1 LALVNQAKIVVEVVE
16 NYQTYAHS
24 TYNIEMAINW
34 ILERVEESISTNED
48 LMSRW
53 RTNNLL
59 DPVARLAQKQTAGKG
74 RMGRSWVSSPNQ
86 TLTFS
91 IAYPFKKSIQ
101 ELSGLSLAI
110 GLAVIKGISHATHI
124 PLEELHQ
131 RDLGLKWPNDVL
143 LKNNKL
149 AGVLIEGGQLKPG
162 DPTWLIIGVG
172 INLNKSP
179 DLEHQLGRKVSC
191 LDDIVDSQVLNSDII
206 WLEMLKELGLVIEEF
221 EKSSFQTFQN
231 LWNHWDSYQNK
242 VCQIHQEDQLQLE
255 GIEKGVDENGVLL
268 IETSAGIKKVVSGD
282 VSLRVIA

>member
-1 LALVNQAKIVVEVVE
+1 
-16 NYQTYAHS
+16 
-24 TYNIEMAINW
+24 MPINW
-34 ILERVEESISTNED
+34 ILERVEESTSTNED

-53 RTNNLL
+53 RTNNLW
-59 DPVARLAQKQTAGKG
+59 DPIARLAQKQTAGKG
-74 RMGRSWVSSPNQ
+74 RMGRSWISSPNQ

-91 IAYPFKKSIQ
+91 IAYPFKKTAQ

-124 PLEELHQ
+124 PPEELHQ
-131 RDLGLKWPNDVL
+131 KGLGLKWPNDVL

-179 DLEHQLGRKVSC
+179 DLENQIGRKASC
-191 LDDIVDSQVLNSDII
+191 LNDIVDLQVLNSDII

-221 EKSSFQTFQN
+221 EKSSFQTFQT
-231 LWNHWDSYQNK
+231 LWNHWDTYQGK
-242 VCQIHQEDQLQLE
+242 VCQIHQENQLQLE
-255 GIEKGVDENGVLL
+255 GIEKGVDQDGVLL
-268 IETSAGIKKVVSGD
+268 IETATGIKKVISGD